1 MLYAL
6 LEHRKKHTEKAFSII
21 KKQIMKTWFKT
32 FPKNIYHILDLKFST
47 QRQTFS
53 SKKSKKKYIKTHRM
67 SETSVIYH
75 LPQNLKYN

>member
-1 MLYAL
+1 MRCLKIKK
-6 LEHRKKHTEKAFSII
+6 RKEKQVKFVKSISII

-32 FPKNIYHILDLKFST
+32 FPKNIYHNLDFKIFHSKTNFFLK
-47 QRQTFS
+47 
-53 SKKSKKKYIKTHRM
+53 KNTHRM